1 MKKPSL
7 DEFTEAIR
15 KSGGNLTQTAS
26 LLQVSRQT
34 VHNWMNEDEEFKKIV
49 KDSRLRVFD
58 RCLDVAY
65 IVAVG
70 VPHYDK
76 TTGEMIGW
84 REKPDSGML
93 RYLLS
98 TLGRDEGFGEKL
110 NVNMENPL
118 PTVINIIQEDRK

>member
-15 KSGGNLTQTAS
+15 KSGGNLTQTAN

-34 VHNWMNEDEEFKKIV
+34 VHNWMNEDEEFKNVV

-58 RCLDVAY
+58 RCLDVAH

-70 VPHYDK
+70 VPLYDK
-76 TTGEMIGW
+76 ETGALIGW
-84 REKPDSGML
+84 REKPDAGML

-98 TLGRDEGFGEKL
+98 TLGREEGFGEKL
-110 NVNMENPL
+110 NVNVENPL

>member
-7 DEFTEAIR
+7 DEFSDVIR
-15 KSGGNLTQTAS
+15 KSGGNLTQAAT

-34 VHNWMNEDEEFKKIV
+34 VHNWMNDDEDFKNIV

-65 IVAVG
+65 VVAVG
-70 VPHYDK
+70 VPHYDAK
-76 TTGEMIGW
+76 TGEMIGW
-84 REKPDSGML
+84 REKPDAGML

-98 TLGRDEGFGEKL
+98 TLGRDEGFGEKV
-110 NVNMENPL
+110 NVNVENPL